1 MRGDYPLPT
10 NGVGTLI
17 GLLVG
22 WMMIRALR
30 WTRDSLA
37 ETLLTLVGPYVA
49 WSAAESLHVSAVLA
63 VPVLLMSMVPVLQ
76 FPWWQWVAWA
86 LATPVVWWG
95 AWPFHRAALVNLR
108 HGAATMDTL
117 ISLGVTA
124 AYAWSLYALFFGMAG
139 MTGMTMEW
147 SLLPSQGDA
156 SSHLYLEVATTVTV
170 FILAGRYLEARA
182 KARAGSALKSLLTMG
197 AKDVAVVRDGR
208 ESRIPIADL
217 RAGDRFVVRPG
228 EKIATDGV
236 VVEGASAVDA
246 SMLTGEPV
254 PVDVAVGDDVV
265 GATINTSGD
274 RKSVV

>member
-1 MRGDYPLPT
+1 MQPELHT
-10 NGVGTLI
+10 NQNTYATPI
-17 GLLVG
+17 GAAPAAAAQQRVLRNTYLLLALS
-22 WMMIRALR
+22 MIPALQFDN
-30 WTRDSLA
+30 WQWLA
-37 ETLLTLVGPYVA
+37 LTLA
-49 WSAAESLHVSAVLA
+49 S
-63 VPVLLMSMVPVLQ
+63 
-76 FPWWQWVAWA
+76 
-86 LATPVVWWG
+86 PVVVWG

-139 MTGMTMEW
+139 MTGMTMQW
-147 SLLPSQGDA
+147 SLLPSTGDA

-182 KARAGSALKSLLTMG
+182 KARAGSALTSLLTMG

-236 VVEGASAVDA
+236 IVEGSSAVDA

-265 GATINTSGD
+265 GATIKIG
-274 RKSVV
+274 RAHV